1 MEPQEIQEQAEHAHH
16 SGQKG
21 IGLTTSIVAVLLAV
35 ATLLG
40 HRAHT
45 EEVIL
50 RTEANDQWAYYQAK
64 KIRAHVYE
72 ADSQLAKLSS
82 SETAKDVAA
91 EMSKK
96 SAKYDSD
103 AEEIQK
109 DARKLEEKQKLVA
122 LRADHFD
129 LSELF
134 LEISI
139 IFCSIALLTEMKV
152 FWKVSFITTAAG
164 VGLIIFGFLLYLH

>member
-40 HRAHT
+40 HRRHT
-45 EEVIL
+45 EEGIL

-72 ADSQLAKLSS
+72 ADPQLAKLSPPHS
-82 SETAKDVAA
+82 AKNLAA
-91 EMSKK
+91 EMAQKD
-96 SAKYDSD
+96 AKYD
-103 AEEIQK
+103 
-109 DARKLEEKQKLVA
+109 
-122 LRADHFD
+122 
-129 LSELF
+129 
-134 LEISI
+134 
-139 IFCSIALLTEMKV
+139 
-152 FWKVSFITTAAG
+152 
-164 VGLIIFGFLLYLH
+164 

>member
-50 RTEANDQWAYYQAK
+50 RTEANDQ
-64 KIRAHVYE
+64 
-72 ADSQLAKLSS
+72 
-82 SETAKDVAA
+82 
-91 EMSKK
+91 
-96 SAKYDSD
+96 
-103 AEEIQK
+103 
-109 DARKLEEKQKLVA
+109 
-122 LRADHFD
+122 
-129 LSELF
+129 
-134 LEISI
+134 
-139 IFCSIALLTEMKV
+139 
-152 FWKVSFITTAAG
+152 
-164 VGLIIFGFLLYLH
+164 

>member
-16 SGQKG
+16 AGQKN
-21 IGLTTSIVAVLLAV
+21 IGLTTSIVAVLLAI

-45 EEVIL
+45 EEIVL
-50 RTEANDQWAYYQAK
+50 RTDANDKWSYSQAK

-72 ADSQLAKLSS
+72 ADAQLAKLSGDQGGK
-82 SETAKDVAA
+82 EVAA
-91 EMSKK
+91 EMAKK
-96 SAKYDSD
+96 SAVYDGQ

-109 DARKLEEKQKLVA
+109 EARQIEAEQKLVTR
-122 LRADHFD
+122 RADYFN

-139 IFCSIALLTEMKV
+139 IFCSIALLTEMKI
-152 FWKVSFITTAAG
+152 FWKVSFITTLAG
-164 VGLIIFGFLLYLH
+164 VVIVVAGLLLH

>member
-1 MEPQEIQEQAEHAHH
+1 MEAQEISENAEHAHH
-16 SGQKG
+16 AGQKG
-21 IGLTTSIVAVLLAV
+21 IGLTTSIVAVLLAI

-40 HRAHT
+40 HRSHT

-50 RTEANDQWAYYQAK
+50 RTEANDQWAYFQAK
-64 KIRAHVYE
+64 KIRTHVYE
-72 ADSQLAKLSS
+72 ADAQLAKLSG
-82 SETAKDVAA
+82 EAGKEVAA
-91 EMSKK
+91 ELSKK
-96 SAKYDSD
+96 SAKYDAE

-109 DARKLEEKQKLVA
+109 EARKLEEEQKLVA
-122 LRADHFD
+122 RRADRFD

-152 FWKVSFITTAAG
+152 FWHVSFITTLAG
-164 VGLIIFGFLLYLH
+164 VGTIIYGFLLH

>member
-40 HRAHT
+40 HRSHT

-72 ADSQLAKLSS
+72 ADAQLAKLSS
-82 SETAKDVAA
+82 ADAAKDVAA
-91 EMSKK
+91 EMAKK
-96 SAKYDSD
+96 SAKYDKD
-103 AEEIQK
+103 AEDIQNE
-109 DARKLEEKQKLVA
+109 ANKLDGEQKLVTR
-122 LRADHFD
+122 RANYFD

-152 FWKVSFITTAAG
+152 FWKVSFITTIAG
-164 VGLIIFGFLLYLH
+164 IGAIVVGFLLR

>member
-1 MEPQEIQEQAEHAHH
+1 MEAQEIQEHAEDAHH
-16 SGQKG
+16 AGQKD
-21 IGLTTSIVAVLLAV
+21 IGLTTSIVAVLLAI

-45 EEVIL
+45 EEL
-50 RTEANDQWAYYQAK
+50 KLATKANDQWNYSQAK
-64 KIRAHVYE
+64 KIRSHLYE
-72 ADSQLAKLSS
+72 ANSQLAKLSG
-82 SETAKDVAA
+82 EPGKEVAA
-91 EMSKK
+91 EMLKK
-96 SAKYDSD
+96 SALYDGQ

-109 DARKLEEKQKLVA
+109 EARKIEDEEDLVSR
-122 LRADHFD
+122 RADRFD

-152 FWKVSFITTAAG
+152 FWKVSFITTLAG
-164 VGLIIFGFLLYLH
+164 VVLIVAGFLLH

>member
-16 SGQKG
+16 SGQKN
-21 IGLTTSIVAVLLAV
+21 IGLTTSIVAVLLAI

-45 EEVIL
+45 EEILL
-50 RTEANDQWAYYQAK
+50 RTEANDKWSYSQAK

-72 ADSQLAKLSS
+72 ADAQLAKLSG
-82 SETAKDVAA
+82 EPGKEVAA
-91 EMSKK
+91 EMAKK
-96 SAKYDSD
+96 SALYDGQ

-109 DARKLEEKQKLVA
+109 EARQIEAEQKLVTR
-122 LRADHFD
+122 RADYFN

-139 IFCSIALLTEMKV
+139 IFCSIALLTEMKI
-152 FWKVSFITTAAG
+152 FWKVSFVTTLAG
-164 VGLIIFGFLLYLH
+164 VVIVVAGFLLH

>member
-72 ADSQLAKLSS
+72 ANSKLAKLSS
-82 SETAKDVAA
+82 SEAAKDVAA

-109 DARKLEEKQKLVA
+109 DARKLEEGEKLVSR
-122 LRADHFD
+122 RADHFD

-139 IFCSIALLTEMKV
+139 IFCSIALLTEMKA
-152 FWKVSFITTAAG
+152 FWKMSFITTLAG

>member
-16 SGQKG
+16 SGQKN
-21 IGLTTSIVAVLLAV
+21 IGLTTSIVAVLLAS

-45 EEVIL
+45 EEL
-50 RTEANDQWAYYQAK
+50 KLGTEANDRWNYSQAK
-64 KIRAHVYE
+64 KIRSHVYE
-72 ADSQLAKLSS
+72 ADAQLAKLMG
-82 SETAKDVAA
+82 EPGKEVAG
-91 EMSKK
+91 EMTKK
-96 SAKYDSD
+96 SALYDGQ

-109 DARKLEEKQKLVA
+109 EARKIEDEQKLVSR
-122 LRADHFD
+122 RADRFD

-139 IFCSIALLTEMKV
+139 IFCSIALLTEMKI
-152 FWKVSFITTAAG
+152 FWKVSFITTFAG
-164 VGLIIFGFLLYLH
+164 IVLIVAGLLLR

>member
-1 MEPQEIQEQAEHAHH
+1 MEPQELQEQAEHAHH
-16 SGQKG
+16 SGQRG
-21 IGLTTSIVAVLLAV
+21 IGLTTSIVAVLLAI

-40 HRAHT
+40 HRSHT

-50 RTEANDQWAYYQAK
+50 RTQANDQWAYYQAK

-72 ADSQLAKLSS
+72 ADAQLAKLSS
-82 SETAKDVAA
+82 AETAKDVAA
-91 EMSKK
+91 DMEKKSKK
-96 SAKYDSD
+96 YDAD

-109 DARKLEEKQKLVA
+109 EAYKLDDEQKLVTKHA
-122 LRADHFD
+122 NYFD

-134 LEISI
+134 LEVSI

-152 FWKVSFITTAAG
+152 FWKVSFITTIAGIAAIV
-164 VGLIIFGFLLYLH
+164 VGFVLH